1 MPSDAAPEK
10 AGSAEH
16 GDGATVRCYHDSNR
30 QLSFSLLVVKE
41 PIWAIEQPINLA
53 RHDEVVLMQS
63 FDLLGA
69 QRRQSHTPAESKP
82 IRWTTL
88 APIGQRSFSRV
99 SAARRLASITTLPVR
114 TFCGM
119 LKRGLGEGDNRRLS
133 NGEQINRLA
142 ALSLKRGKSVD
153 FGGYWQRHSK
163 DVHA

>member
-16 GDGATVRCYHDSNR
+16 GDCATVRCYHDSNR

-69 QRRQSHTPAESKP
+69 QRDSPASPAESKP
-82 IRWTTL
+82 ILFDTQT
-88 APIGQRSFSRV
+88 PIRQRSV
-99 SAARRLASITTLPVR
+99 CWI
-114 TFCGM
+114 
-119 LKRGLGEGDNRRLS
+119 
-133 NGEQINRLA
+133 
-142 ALSLKRGKSVD
+142 
-153 FGGYWQRHSK
+153 
-163 DVHA
+163 

>member
-69 QRRQSHTPAESKP
+69 QRDSRTTPAESKP

-99 SAARRLASITTLPVR
+99 SAAWRLASITTLPVR

-119 LKRGLGEGDNRRLS
+119 LKRGPGEGTTAVCRTVS
-133 NGEQINRLA
+133 
-142 ALSLKRGKSVD
+142 KSTAS
-153 FGGYWQRHSK
+153 QLCL
-163 DVHA
+163 